1 MREIKND
8 RLNAPKSLIILLV
21 LTFFCT
27 AAELFAADTSD
38 DYLSTNGSV
47 IYDDAGNPV
56 RLTGIAWFGFETQN
70 QVYHGLW
77 SVNMEETLDR
87 VANLGFNVL
96 RIPLS
101 VQMVNQWRNGDGGVP
116 NSVNYFVNPA
126 LEGMTSLQI
135 LDASIAYCKQIGLK
149 VMLDMHRVV
158 NTQMLNTWY
167 TDGYPASDY
176 EASWQWLAQHYVND
190 DTVIAMDLFNEPH
203 GTPNDA
209 VMAKWDASTDQNNWK
224 YEAEKV
230 ANLVLDVNPKLL
242 VVIEGIEA
250 TPKDGYTYAETNSA
264 NYDYNW
270 WGGNLRRVKDYPI
283 DLGSRQSQ
291 VVYSPHD
298 YGPSVYAQPWF
309 YSGFTKETL
318 TTDCWEPNWLY
329 IATQGLAPILVGE
342 WGGKMDAG
350 DNETWMGAL
359 VDTIVQYDLNHT
371 FWCVNPNS
379 GDTGGILQD
388 DWQTVDTAKYNLIEP
403 SLWKD
408 ANGKYIGLDHQI
420 NLGANGT
427 RVGAAVIDDDDDGD
441 VPVVGVSV
449 SPTSTTLNVG
459 SSTTLS
465 ATLAPSNA
473 SNTGVTWASS
483 DSNVA
488 TVNTSGVV
496 TGLSAGN
503 ASITVTTLDGGYTA
517 TSAITVTQLNGGSA
531 TPCDSPT
538 SATLPLVIDGAGDFC
553 RVTSG
558 DISNINSWNM
568 QLVEINGVDY
578 TNTWSDQMPSRIDGN
593 YYIHYVGQ
601 YAWSHLEV
609 NGSGGGSQSIAV
621 TGVTLSPT
629 SASVGVGDSTTL
641 SASVL
646 PDNATNKNLTWNSS
660 NTGIATVSNTGVVT
674 GVSTGNATIT
684 VTTEDG
690 GFTAVSD
697 ITVNETTVNYT
708 LNIGVNGNGS
718 TVPPVGTHT
727 YAADTSI
734 SVTATPATGAT
745 FTGWSGAS
753 TGTSNPVTLT
763 MDGNKSLT
771 ANFSGGGDDTLPDQ
785 CSGPCTSATPVYPTL
800 LSDGG
805 LGNVTMYSTSA
816 SSGGACNYGTT
827 NVMYYAAINVNVTP
841 GDGAGQWQA
850 GKICGQCA
858 EVTVVTSQGHKTVV
872 ARIMDKCPD
881 GHCGIDLGGNA
892 PAAVM
897 IDGSGRYEGKW
908 RFVSCDGHPEVSDGS
923 PSLYVFAGSNP
934 WWSRV
939 HVRNG
944 STATDS
950 ITWQD
955 TAGTASGSL
964 PFASNPENAFEVPVN
979 EVLQSGMSSVLI
991 TVHYVDGT
999 SATVTLTP
1007 AELAAGS
1014 ASYPLN

>member
-1 MREIKND
+1 MKEVEKQ
-8 RLNAPKSLIILLV
+8 KSHVFKPLIYFLV
-21 LTFFCT
+21 LIVFCSVN
-27 AAELFAADTSD
+27 ELFAAGTSD
-38 DYLSTNGSV
+38 DYLTTNGSV
-47 IYDDAGNPV
+47 IYDDVGNPV
-56 RLTGIAWFGFETQN
+56 RLTGIAWFGFETEN
-70 QVYHGLW
+70 QAYHGLW
-77 SVNMEETLDR
+77 SVNMEEVLDR

-101 VQMVNQWRNGDGGVP
+101 VQLVNQWRNGDGAVP
-116 NSVNYFVNPA
+116 ISVNYSVNPA

-167 TDGYPASDY
+167 TDTYPVSDY

-190 DTVIAMDLFNEPH
+190 DTVIAADLFNEPH
-203 GTPNDA
+203 GTPGDT
-209 VMAKWDASTDQNNWK
+209 VMAKWDNSTDQNNWK

-230 ANLVLDVNPKLL
+230 ANLVLDVNPRLL
-242 VVIEGIEA
+242 VVIEGIES

-264 NYDYNW
+264 NYDSNW

-309 YSGFTKETL
+309 YSGFSKETL
-318 TTDCWEPNWLY
+318 IADCWEPNWLY
-329 IATQGLAPILVGE
+329 IATQGLSPILVGE
-342 WGGKMDAG
+342 WGGRMDGG
-350 DNETWMGAL
+350 DNEKWVGAL
-359 VDTIVQYDLNHT
+359 SETIVQYDLNHT

-379 GDTGGILQD
+379 GDTGGILLD

-403 SLWKD
+403 TLWKD
-408 ANGKYIGLDHQI
+408 ANGKYIGLDHQV
-420 NLGANGT
+420 NLSANGT
-427 RVGAAVIDDDDDGD
+427 HIGAATNPDDGD
-441 VPVVGVSV
+441 VPVVGVSIT
-449 SPTSTTLNVG
+449 PTSTTIEVG
-459 SSTTLS
+459 SSTTLN
-465 ATLAPSNA
+465 AILAPSNA
-473 SNTGVTWASS
+473 TNTGVTWSSS

-488 TVNTSGVV
+488 TVSSSGVV
-496 TGLSAGN
+496 TGISAAN
-503 ASITVTTLDGGYTA
+503 ATISVTTVDGGHSANTA
-517 TSAITVTQLNGGSA
+517 VTVTQSNGNLIS
-531 TPCDSPT
+531 TPCDSPAP
-538 SATLPLVIDGAGDFC
+538 ATLPLVLDGEGDFC

-558 DISNINSWNM
+558 DISNVSSWNM
-568 QLVEINGVDY
+568 QRVEINGVDF
-578 TNTWSDQMPSRIDGN
+578 TNSWSDQMPSRIDGN

-609 NGSGGGSQSIAV
+609 NGSGGDTQTIAV
-621 TGVTLSPT
+621 TGVTLNPT
-629 SASVGVGDSTTL
+629 SISVGVGDSTTL
-641 SASVL
+641 STSVL
-646 PDNATNKNLTWNSS
+646 PDNASNQNLAWSS
-660 NTGIATVSNTGVVT
+660 SDTSVATVSSSGVVT
-674 GVSTGNATIT
+674 AVSTGSATIT
-684 VTTEDG
+684 VTTDEG
-690 GFTAVSD
+690 GFTAASD
-697 ITVNETTVNYT
+697 VTVNEVAADYT
-708 LNIGVNGNGS
+708 LNITVNGNG
-718 TVPPVGTHT
+718 TTTPPVGSHT

-734 SVTATPATGAT
+734 SVTATPTTGAT
-745 FTGWSGAS
+745 FTGWSGAA
-753 TGTSNPVTLT
+753 TGTSNPISVT
-763 MDGNKSLT
+763 MDGNKSLN
-771 ANFSGGGDDTLPDQ
+771 ANFSGGEDSLLPDE
-785 CSGPCTSATPVYPTL
+785 CSGSCTSATPVYPTL
-800 LSDGG
+800 LDDGG

-827 NVMYYAAINVNVTP
+827 GVMYYAAINVNVTP
-841 GDGAGQWQA
+841 GDAAGQWQA

-858 EVTVVTSQGHKTVV
+858 EVTLVTSQGHKTVV

-881 GHCGIDLGGNA
+881 SHCGIDLGGDA
-892 PAAVM
+892 SAVM
-897 IDGSGRYEGKW
+897 VDASGRYEGQW
-908 RFVSCDGHPEVSDGS
+908 RFVSCDAHPEVSDGA

-955 TAGTASGSL
+955 SAGTASGSL
-964 PFASNPENAFEVPVN
+964 PFASDPENAFEVPL

-1007 AELAAGS
+1007 AELGTGS